1 MKSIDYAF
9 VERLEARKLIGYV
22 PRHNDGTVFEN
33 SGVTVATGV
42 DFGHRDRSEIVSM
55 FIPDA
60 LKRKLFPYLGLRG
73 ERAADALRARP
84 LILSQDEATVLD
96 VAVQRQTLYQLEG
109 RFNRDSKVQFDSL
122 PSEAQ
127 TVLMSLAWN
136 FGADLDEHIPTGW
149 ALAIAS
155 RWDELAHW
163 LETTHWRQPEL
174 AERRNK
180 EAALLKQIPI
190 PAPPDKEIH

>member
-1 MKSIDYAF
+1 
-9 VERLEARKLIGYV
+9 
-22 PRHNDGTVFEN
+22 
-33 SGVTVATGV
+33 
-42 DFGHRDRSEIVSM
+42 M